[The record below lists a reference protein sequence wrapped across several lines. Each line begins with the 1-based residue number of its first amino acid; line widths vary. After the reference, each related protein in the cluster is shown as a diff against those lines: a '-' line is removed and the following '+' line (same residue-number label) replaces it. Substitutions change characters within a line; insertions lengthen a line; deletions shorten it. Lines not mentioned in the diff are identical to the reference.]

1 MSSRGSIVIVSPYR
15 IEYGPPQT
23 LRHVTR
29 ALADAGYDPV
39 CLVPRG
45 AQRGG
50 DLEQLADVRELH
62 DLTTVPRTWNV
73 ARLGLFLGQ
82 HLGAASAIESV
93 AREVDA
99 RAIYSISEAVFAGS
113 VAARRLKI
121 PGIVHVIGMSIRS
134 PRLGGLAYVRML
146 NQVTKHFIACS
157 SAVAEMLAD
166 YGVDDDK
173 ISVVHN
179 GVPLARIESSNDL
192 PDPLEGQPHPRI
204 GMIAAYDARKGHD
217 LFVDA
222 AGIVNAELPGATFYL
237 VGGVL
242 EDQPESAA
250 FEQRVIAQIERLG
263 LESCVRRVGYV
274 APPELYSWIRSMD
287 IVVVP
292 SRTEAFAHVLV
303 EAMKC
308 GRPVVATGIEGNL
321 DAFVDGHSGLYARRD
336 PASIA
341 AKVRELLVDPERAKA
356 MGRAAEKRAQLFDL
370 ESMLPALADAVRRVD
385 EAALASRVG
394 SGVTSR

>member
-1 MSSRGSIVIVSPYR
+1 MSDRGSIVIVSPYR

-29 ALADAGYDPV
+29 ALAETGYDPV
-39 CLVPRG
+39 CLVPSG

-50 DLEQLADVRELH
+50 DLEQLADVRELRH
-62 DLTTVPRTWNV
+62 LTTVPRTWNV
-73 ARLGLFLGQ
+73 ARLGGFLGQ

-146 NQVTKHFIACS
+146 DQVTKHFIACS

-166 YGVDDDK
+166 YGVADDK

-179 GVPLARIESSNDL
+179 GVPLARIEASEAL
-192 PDPLEGQPHPRI
+192 PDPLQSEPHPRI

-217 LFVDA
+217 LFVAA
-222 AGIVNAELPGATFYL
+222 AGVIVETVPEAAFYL

-242 EDQPESAA
+242 ENQPESAA
-250 FEQRVIAQIERLG
+250 FERRVIDQIERLA
-263 LESCVRRVGYV
+263 LESRVTRVGYV
-274 APPELYSWIRSMD
+274 APPELYAWIRSMD
-287 IVVVP
+287 VIVVP

-321 DAFVDGHSGLYARRD
+321 DAFIDGHSGLYASRD
-336 PASIA
+336 PRSIA
-341 AKVRELLVDPERAKA
+341 AKVTELLANPERAAA
-356 MGRAAEKRAQLFDL
+356 MGRAAEKRAPLFDL
-370 ESMLPALADAVRRVD
+370 ESMLPALGDAVRRVD
-385 EAALASRVG
+385 EAAASAAAAQP
-394 SGVTSR
+394 

>member
-23 LRHVTR
+23 LAHVTR
-29 ALADAGYDPV
+29 ALAEAGYDPV
-39 CLVPRG
+39 CLVPTG
-45 AQRGG
+45 ARRGG
-50 DLEQLADVRELH
+50 DLERLADVRQLPH
-62 DLTTVPRTWNV
+62 LATVPRTWNV
-73 ARLGLFLGQ
+73 ARLGAFLGE
-82 HLGAASAIESV
+82 HLGAAAAIEKI

-113 VAARRLKI
+113 VAARRVKI

-146 NQVTKHFIACS
+146 NQMTEHFIACS

-166 YGVDDDK
+166 YGVADDK
-173 ISVVHN
+173 ITVVHN
-179 GVPLARIESSNDL
+179 GVPLARIEASNEL
-192 PDPLEGQPHPRI
+192 PDPLAGKPHPRI

-217 LFVDA
+217 LFVGA
-222 AGIVNAELPGATFYL
+222 AAIVARTVPDATFYL
-237 VGGVL
+237 VGGTL
-242 EDQPESAA
+242 DDQPESAA
-250 FEQRVIAQIERLG
+250 FERRVIDQISSLDLTNRIK
-263 LESCVRRVGYV
+263 RVGYV
-274 APPELYSWIRSMD
+274 APPELYAWIRSMD
-287 IVVVP
+287 VVVVP

-308 GRPVVATGIEGNL
+308 GRAVVATGIEGNL
-321 DAFVDGHSGLYARRD
+321 DAFIDGYSGLYAGRD
-336 PASIA
+336 EESIA
-341 AKVRELLVDPERAKA
+341 AKVIELLAEPERAAA

-385 EAALASRVG
+385 EAG
-394 SGVTSR
+394 SVARRPRI

>member
-29 ALADAGYDPV
+29 ALSEAGYDPV
-39 CLVPRG
+39 CLVPSG

-50 DLEQLADVRELH
+50 DLELLADVRELPH
-62 DLTTVPRTWNV
+62 LTTVPRTWNI
-73 ARLGLFLGQ
+73 ARLGSFLGQ
-82 HLGAASAIESV
+82 HLGAASAIENV

-146 NQVTKHFIACS
+146 DQVTKHFIACS

-179 GVPLARIESSNDL
+179 GVPLARIEASKNL
-192 PDPLEGQPHPRI
+192 PDPLEGEPHPRI

-222 AGIVNAELPGATFYL
+222 AGIVDSTTPDATYYL

-250 FEQRVIAQIERLG
+250 FERRVIEQIGRLR
-263 LESCVRRVGYV
+263 LQDRVKRVGYV

-287 IVVVP
+287 VVVVP

-321 DAFVDGHSGLYARRD
+321 DAFIDGHSGLYAQRNA
-336 PASIA
+336 ASIA
-341 AKVRELLVDPERAKA
+341 AKVTELLRSPERAEA
-356 MGRAAEKRAQLFDL
+356 IGRAAEKRAQLFDL

-385 EAALASRVG
+385 EAASRSAATQV
-394 SGVTSR
+394 